1 MKIIS
6 KLFSALLFCIV
17 FTACTPEAKSANVD
31 TRMFEYHIKCW
42 SGINIAID
50 LDVLT
55 AYYVDYGYG
64 YVTQDNK
71 HHYTNMTCIIDE
83 L

>member
-1 MKIIS
+1 MKTVS
-6 KLFSALLFCIV
+6 KMLSALLFCAAV
-17 FTACTPEAKSANVD
+17 TACSPEAKSANVN
-31 TRMFEYHIKCW
+31 TGMFKYHIKCW
-42 SGINIAID
+42 NGVNLTID
-50 LDVLT
+50 EDVIT

-71 HHYTNMTCIIDE
+71 HHHTNMMCIIDE